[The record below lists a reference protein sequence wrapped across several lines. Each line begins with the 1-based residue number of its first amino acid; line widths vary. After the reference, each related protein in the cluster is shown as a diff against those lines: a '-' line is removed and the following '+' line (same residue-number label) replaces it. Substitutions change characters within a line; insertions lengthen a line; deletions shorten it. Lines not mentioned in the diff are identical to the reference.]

1 MEKALA
7 QAKEARAFIMGK
19 MMEAIDKPREDL
31 KPYAPRITTI
41 QINPEKIGALIGPGG
56 KNIRK
61 ITDET
66 GVKIDI
72 EDDGRVLISSAD
84 GIAKDKAIAAIHAI
98 TEDLEVGKKYHGRV
112 TRLMNFGAF
121 VEVLPGKEGLV
132 HISDLANERVG
143 RVEDVVKP
151 GDEVD
156 VLVKEIDAQG
166 RVNLSRR
173 ALLEGYDPASDT
185 NGRERGGF
193 GGGDRGGDR
202 GGFRGGDRGGFR
214 DRQGGGFRDRERGGG
229 GFRGREGGG

>member
-132 HISDLANERVG
+132 HISQLAEERVEK
-143 RVEDVVKP
+143 VEDVLK
-151 GDEVD
+151 VD
-156 VLVKEIDAQG
+156 DQILVKVTEIDKQG
-166 RVNLSRR
+166 RVNLSRKA
-173 ALLEGYDPASDT
+173 ALKEGQA
-185 NGRERGGF
+185 E
-193 GGGDRGGDR
+193 
-202 GGFRGGDRGGFR
+202 
-214 DRQGGGFRDRERGGG
+214 
-229 GFRGREGGG
+229 